1 MRTSTGRVARVDG
14 SAAPLGAE
22 ARIAIATATA
32 TITTRRP
39 PAEGRDGRE
48 G

>member
-22 ARIAIATATA
+22 ARIAIATAT
-32 TITTRRP
+32 ITTRRP